1 MTLMAS
7 CSTDYEDK
15 IVYNDIQQPFQQ
27 NFKKDTVAFDKLP
40 AEFAK
45 HILNLSDPST
55 EIVGKADYTF
65 QTNNLISVK
74 KSAVGDSL
82 VITSWSAKPVSNVTL
97 EMYIPEADEYIP
109 VAFSKPFLPSP
120 VSPSS
125 HPSLA
130 EETYGRRK
138 AEIS

>member
-1 MTLMAS
+1 MT
-7 CSTDYEDK
+7 
-15 IVYNDIQQPFQQ
+15 
-27 NFKKDTVAFDKLP
+27 FDKLP
-40 AEFAK
+40 AELAK

-109 VAFSKPFLPSP
+109 VAFLRNRSCLLPLL
-120 VSPSS
+120 VQAI
-125 HPSLA
+125 LYWQKKRM
-130 EETYGRRK
+130 EEEKRK
-138 AEIS
+138 FRELHFVHISI

>member
-27 NFKKDTVAFDKLP
+27 DFQKDILSFDKLP
-40 AEFAK
+40 TEAAR

-55 EIVGKADYTF
+55 EIIGKADYTF

-120 VSPSS
+120 ASRSS
-125 HPSLA
+125 HPLLA

>member
-1 MTLMAS
+1 MKKQKKHRKIPALAASTTLVAAMTLMAS

-15 IVYNDIQQPFQQ
+15 IVYNDILQPFQQ
-27 NFKKDTVAFDKLP
+27 DFKKDTVAFDKLP

-82 VITSWSAKPVSNVTL
+82 VITSWSA
-97 EMYIPEADEYIP
+97 
-109 VAFSKPFLPSP
+109 
-120 VSPSS
+120 
-125 HPSLA
+125 
-130 EETYGRRK
+130 
-138 AEIS
+138 